1 MASAELN
8 VDVDVDGAWKLKKL
22 IQDLKKASRQAQQIK
37 LADIGKA
44 TGQALQARTKALGKE
59 LTDQTRI
66 HKRHFDNVDKMAAMS
81 GKMIHKFIGM
91 AAKFAAIQVAALG
104 AALLV
109 VHAAFV
115 VGQAAMKAYNYLLK
129 AGAGAFGALAT
140 AASIAAA
147 GMREHQ
153 AAMYAYR
160 GTNMGEFGKGIN
172 QIRVQMRMMQTDSQL
187 ATIGAEGLNA
197 ALAEIYK
204 TGSYSGG
211 SQKMLKSLMDFG
223 SAGQDVAKGAAA
235 AGKLIATMQDPKA
248 DFSKIKKAA
257 EELGPAM
264 EQALEKLNITTKEG
278 LASAISDGRLA
289 AAGGVAGQFDAVS
302 GTLFSQFKGFKTQ
315 AIALFADFGQP
326 LLAPAKKALDDI
338 LFSFKKTFVRISGTL
353 ASFSQGSFFDGI
365 TSAITKIEDFFVK
378 FVNTHLPKAQGMLG
392 GMGEKMRMFKA
403 AWDTVLDKLRPLI
416 DGARVLE
423 KMFGNIFRIVG
434 KELAEGFG
442 HINELLTENRDDV
455 EAFGSKIGNL
465 ITVLMKYGSTLRDI
479 FFEALPFINKIID
492 GVTFL
497 LDAVFSLTGAMRS
510 LLGGGSFS
518 SFAMLAG
525 ALAGGKSLKN
535 TIGGTLSKAIP
546 VQDIKANVVNVSGGV
561 VNGTPMHGM
570 TAGGQT
576 SAAAVRNANAL
587 GQTGGMNA
595 AAAGGASSSR
605 SQQGGGLTASGF
617 SSVLGESRKGV
628 NDFNRMRADA
638 KAASAGS
645 GGSSGSRSQQGGGG
659 VADAAFGPIG
669 AAGTGLYGAYGSPMS
684 GDGSGSRARAHPAA
698 RAREQKDLERRARG
712 INQARGYRDSITTM
726 KLMKDIK
733 SGKVAPRTHREW
745 ALQDK
750 EFKRGADGAMLFDDN
765 GPILDWE
772 EGGREKNRK
781 RSGYS
786 TAGLTDAPGDT
797 WSKNTKMGR
806 FGTGVRNAREKYF
819 RQPRTSA
826 RYASMFGD
834 GKNFKG
840 KLNGVGASM
849 GATMGLGL
857 AASVAPKEMQGALAL
872 GSSLAA
878 INPMLGVGVGLV
890 GAGMKA
896 NNPLAGAAMGA
907 AGGAALGA
915 KFGPWGAAIGGL
927 GGALVG
933 GIGSWWN
940 KNKKKKQ
947 EAKKVGQDMVKQAT
961 DSMFDG
967 MRDTLQNIGTVGLT
981 SANIKKTMAD
991 ASKPIIDLQD
1001 AAKGALAYV
1010 EKNGKD
1016 AFKGELQR
1024 QFDTKSGPFAKFLPD
1039 QAAVDKASGNVEEFL
1054 NTILGQSENN
1064 LKVQDYVTDKYESK
1078 LKQLSKAMGKS
1089 EEDIISLAQETNTN
1103 LFDVKQNF
1111 ADTMASITK
1120 GLARTQ
1126 QEINAQF
1133 SDKQGDLMDRFR
1145 ILEEIDKAPAILDEI
1160 GRSLYEKGQ
1169 AGPLSVGDASSA
1181 IQEMISGFNQFYG
1194 GNTAQA
1200 AMSMIEQLGPN
1211 GLAYQ
1216 QENGYFSDPNVKA
1229 AFTTGAVAEELKA
1242 YAAEIFA
1249 ADGSGLVGQAP
1260 MGQLTAAL
1268 AELDSGGLQGSGAIF
1283 EDLPRVF
1290 TELAKIDPAKY
1301 FKLQEFLDPDK
1312 QSSLREGKGINEL
1325 SGDQIYK
1332 VLGSQL
1338 GSLLPEM
1345 PGWQKLSTTVPDV
1358 EGDLT
1363 NLGIKASEV
1372 AAAFDSVSSLLYEIS
1387 GVTPPT
1393 PKTGTA
1399 PDTTTPRGDTASS
1412 RFNATFMKHQ
1422 ALSSMVTGKRQITS
1436 GVRNFNLGSI
1446 NSDHVTGGALD
1457 LVGQNLGQ
1465 YKSAVEAN
1473 GGFAEFHG
1481 VNGARHLHVV
1491 PNARATGD
1499 SSTAVSVGSVGQDGS
1514 TMGGS
1519 TNNYSIN
1526 INGYNK
1532 SPQQLAAEVLALIKS
1547 NERSIT
1553 ERR

>member
-1 MASAELN
+1 
-8 VDVDVDGAWKLKKL
+8 
-22 IQDLKKASRQAQQIK
+22 
-37 LADIGKA
+37 
-44 TGQALQARTKALGKE
+44 
-59 LTDQTRI
+59 
-66 HKRHFDNVDKMAAMS
+66 
-81 GKMIHKFIGM
+81 
-91 AAKFAAIQVAALG
+91 
-104 AALLV
+104 
-109 VHAAFV
+109 
-115 VGQAAMKAYNYLLK
+115 
-129 AGAGAFGALAT
+129 
-140 AASIAAA
+140 
-147 GMREHQ
+147 
-153 AAMYAYR
+153 
-160 GTNMGEFGKGIN
+160 
-172 QIRVQMRMMQTDSQL
+172 
-187 ATIGAEGLNA
+187 
-197 ALAEIYK
+197 
-204 TGSYSGG
+204 
-211 SQKMLKSLMDFG
+211 
-223 SAGQDVAKGAAA
+223 
-235 AGKLIATMQDPKA
+235 
-248 DFSKIKKAA
+248 
-257 EELGPAM
+257 
-264 EQALEKLNITTKEG
+264 
-278 LASAISDGRLA
+278 
-289 AAGGVAGQFDAVS
+289 
-302 GTLFSQFKGFKTQ
+302 
-315 AIALFADFGQP
+315 
-326 LLAPAKKALDDI
+326 
-338 LFSFKKTFVRISGTL
+338 
-353 ASFSQGSFFDGI
+353 
-365 TSAITKIEDFFVK
+365 
-378 FVNTHLPKAQGMLG
+378 MLG

-434 KELAEGFG
+434 QELLSGFG
-442 HINELLTENRDDV
+442 HVNDLLVENRDDV

-465 ITVLMKYGSTLRDI
+465 ITVLMKYGKTLRDI

-525 ALAGGKSLKN
+525 AIAGGRSLKN

-546 VQDIKANVVNVSGGV
+546 VQSIKANVVNVSGGV

-595 AAAGGASSSR
+595 ATAGG
-605 SQQGGGLTASGF
+605 T
-617 SSVLGESRKGV
+617 
-628 NDFNRMRADA
+628 
-638 KAASAGS
+638 
-645 GGSSGSRSQQGGGG
+645 SGSRSQRGGGAG
-659 VADAAFGPIG
+659 SFGSVGAPGTGMYGMPMAGYPG
-669 AAGTGLYGAYGSPMS
+669 AA
-684 GDGSGSRARAHPAA
+684 SGSRARAHPAA
-698 RAREQKDLERRARG
+698 RRHTQLDLDRRARG
-712 INQARGYRDSITTM
+712 INQAKGYRATMPTM
-726 KLMKDIK
+726 KLMEDIK
-733 SGKVAPRTHREW
+733 SGKVAPRTHAEW
-745 ALQDK
+745 AMQDK
-750 EFKRGADGAMLFDDN
+750 EFKRGADGAMLFDDK
-765 GPILDWE
+765 GMPLMDWE
-772 EGGREKNRK
+772 EGGRRKNLR

-786 TAGLTDAPGDT
+786 TAGLSDAPGDT
-797 WSKNTKMGR
+797 WSKNSKMGR
-806 FGTGVRNAREKYF
+806 LGTGVRNARSKYF
-819 RQPRTSA
+819 REPRTTA
-826 RYASMFGD
+826 GYQKLFGD

-840 KLNGVGASM
+840 KLNGAGASM

-872 GSSLAA
+872 GSGLAA

-896 NNPLAGAAMGA
+896 DNPLMGAAMGA

-961 DSMFDG
+961 DAMFDG

-981 SANIKKTMAD
+981 SANIEKTLAN
-991 ASKPIIDLQD
+991 ASKPVIDLQNS
-1001 AAKGALAYV
+1001 AKDALAYI

-1024 QFDTKSGPFAKFLPD
+1024 QFDTKSGPFAQFLPD
-1039 QAAVDKASGNVEEFL
+1039 QAAVDKASGDITGFL
-1054 NTILGQSENN
+1054 NSILSQSENN
-1064 LKVQDYVTDKYESK
+1064 QKVQGYITDKYALK

-1089 EEDIISLAQETNTN
+1089 EEDIISLAKETNTN
-1103 LFDVKQNF
+1103 LFDVKQSF
-1111 ADTMASITK
+1111 ADTMASITD
-1120 GLARTQ
+1120 GLAVSQ
-1126 QEINAQF
+1126 KDINGIF
-1133 SDKQGDLMDRFR
+1133 GDQMGGLMDKLR
-1145 ILEEIDKAPAILDEI
+1145 IVGEQDRAPSILDEI
-1160 GRSLYEKGQ
+1160 GRSLYEMGQ
-1169 AGPLSVGDASSA
+1169 AGPISVGDATDKINEMFSA
-1181 IQEMISGFNQFYG
+1181 FSQFYG
-1194 GNTAQA
+1194 GNNQQA
-1200 AMSMIEQLGPN
+1200 FMSMMEQLGPN
-1211 GLAYQ
+1211 GLAFQ

-1229 AFTTGAVAEELKA
+1229 IFTSGPIAEILKQAAADNLVTTGKVGMEQVISAMSKLK
-1242 YAAEIFA
+1242 
-1249 ADGSGLVGQAP
+1249 
-1260 MGQLTAAL
+1260 
-1268 AELDSGGLQGSGAIF
+1268 SGGMEGFGAAF
-1283 EDLPRVF
+1283 ESLPQMF
-1290 TELAKIDPAKY
+1290 SQLAQIDPAKY
-1301 FKLQEFLDPDK
+1301 DNLQKFLDPTQ
-1312 QSSLREGKGINEL
+1312 QSDLRKGKGLDEL
-1325 SGDQIYK
+1325 SGQEILNVISDQM
-1332 VLGSQL
+1332 GP
-1338 GSLLPEM
+1338 LLTGELTFKKM
-1345 PGWQKLSTTVPDV
+1345 DDSVANVQT
-1358 EGDLT
+1358 DLEK
-1363 NLGIKASEV
+1363 LGIKASEV
-1372 AAAFDSVSSLLYEIS
+1372 ATAFDAVVSILNEIA
-1387 GVTPPT
+1387 GVTPET
-1393 PKTGTA
+1393 DKTKS
-1399 PDTTTPRGDTASS
+1399 DTRTPRGDTASS

-1481 VNGARHLHVV
+1481 VNSARHLHVV

>member
-22 IQDLKKASRQAQQIK
+22 IQDLKKASRQAKEIK
-37 LADIGKA
+37 LADVGKA
-44 TGQALQARTKALGKE
+44 MQARTKALGKE
-59 LTDQTRI
+59 LTDQTRV

-147 GMREHQ
+147 AMREQQ
-153 AAMYAYR
+153 AAMYAYK

-172 QIRVQMRMMQTDSQL
+172 QVRVQMRMMQTDSQL

-204 TGSYSGG
+204 TGTYGG
-211 SQKMLKSLMDFG
+211 GTQKMLKSLMDFG

-248 DFSKIKKAA
+248 DFSKIKEAA
-257 EELGPAM
+257 KELGPAM

-278 LASAISDGRLA
+278 LAQAISDGSLA
-289 AAGGVAGQFDAVS
+289 AAGGVTGQFDTVS
-302 GTLFSQFKGFKTQ
+302 GTLFSKFKAFKTQ

-326 LLAPAKKALDDI
+326 LLAPAKKAMDDI
-338 LFSFKKTFVRISGTL
+338 LFSFKRTFVRISGSL
-353 ASFSQGSFFDGI
+353 ASFSQGSFFDGL
-365 TSAITKIEDFFVK
+365 TSAITKMEDFFVK
-378 FVNTHLPKAQGMLG
+378 FINNHLPKAQGMLG

-434 KELAEGFG
+434 QELLSGFG
-442 HINELLTENRDDV
+442 HVNDLLVENRDDV
-455 EAFGSKIGNL
+455 EAFGSKIGKL
-465 ITVLMKYGSTLRDI
+465 ITVLMKYGKTLRDI

-492 GVTFL
+492 GVTVL

-518 SFAMLAG
+518 SFLMLAG
-525 ALAGGKSLKN
+525 AIAGGKSLKS
-535 TIGGTLSKAIP
+535 TIGGTISKALP

-561 VNGTPMHGM
+561 VNGTPMHGV

-576 SAAAVRNANAL
+576 TARAVANANAL
-587 GQTGGMNA
+587 GMTGNA
-595 AAAGGASSSR
+595 GLNPGA
-605 SQQGGGLTASGF
+605 T
-617 SSVLGESRKGV
+617 
-628 NDFNRMRADA
+628 
-638 KAASAGS
+638 
-645 GGSSGSRSQQGGGG
+645 SGSRSQRGGGTG
-659 VADAAFGPIG
+659 SFGPVG
-669 AAGTGLYGAYGSPMS
+669 APGTGLYGAYGSPMS
-684 GDGSGSRARAHPAA
+684 GGGSAASGSRARAHPAA
-698 RAREQKDLERRARG
+698 RRHTQADLDRRARG
-712 INQARGYRDSITTM
+712 INAAKAYRTAMPTR
-726 KLMKDIK
+726 KLMQDLK
-733 SGKVAPRTHREW
+733 SGAVAPKTHAEW
-745 ALQDK
+745 AMQDK
-750 EFKRGADGAMLFDDN
+750 KFRIAADGSIALDDK
-765 GPILDWE
+765 GRPILDWE
-772 EGGREKNRK
+772 DGGRRKNLK
-781 RSGYS
+781 RAGYS
-786 TAGLTDAPGDT
+786 TANLSDAPGDT
-797 WSKNTKMGR
+797 YSKDSKMGR
-806 FGTGVRNAREKYF
+806 FGTGVRNARSKYF
-819 RQPRTSA
+819 REPRTSA
-826 RYASMFGD
+826 RYQRLFGD

-840 KLNGVGASM
+840 KLNGTGASM

-872 GSSLAA
+872 GSGLAA

-890 GAGMKA
+890 GAGMQA
-896 NNPLAGAAMGA
+896 GNPLGGALMGA

-940 KNKKKKQ
+940 KNKRKKQ
-947 EAKKVGQDMVKQAT
+947 EAAKVGKDIVKQAT

-981 SANIKKTMAD
+981 SANIKKTIAN
-991 ASKPIIDLQD
+991 ASQPIIDLQTN
-1001 AAKGALAYV
+1001 AKDALAYI
-1010 EKNGKD
+1010 ERNGKD
-1016 AFKGELQR
+1016 AFKNELQR
-1024 QFDTKSGPFAKFLPD
+1024 QFDTKSGPFAQFLPD
-1039 QAAVDKASGNVEEFL
+1039 QAAVDQATGDIDKFL
-1054 NTILGQSENN
+1054 NTILSQSENN
-1064 LKVQDYVTDKYESK
+1064 QKVQGYITDKYALK

-1089 EEDIISLAQETNTN
+1089 EEDIISLAKETNTN
-1103 LFDVKQNF
+1103 LFDVKQSF
-1111 ADTMASITK
+1111 ADTFSSITK
-1120 GLARTQ
+1120 GLAVSQ
-1126 QEINAQF
+1126 QEINGIF
-1133 SDKQGDLMDRFR
+1133 GDQMGGLMDKLR
-1145 ILEEIDKAPAILDEI
+1145 IVGEQDRAPSILDEI
-1160 GRSLYEKGQ
+1160 GRSMYEMGQ
-1169 AGPLSVGDASSA
+1169 TGPISVGDATDKINEMLSA
-1181 IQEMISGFNQFYG
+1181 FAQFYG
-1194 GNTAQA
+1194 GNNQQA
-1200 AMSMIEQLGPN
+1200 FMSMMEQLGPN
-1211 GLAYQ
+1211 GLAFQ
-1216 QENGYFSDPNVKA
+1216 QENGYFADPNVQAVLTSGPIAEILKQA
-1229 AFTTGAVAEELKA
+1229 AAENLVTTGK
-1242 YAAEIFA
+1242 
-1249 ADGSGLVGQAP
+1249 VGMDQV
-1260 MGQLTAAL
+1260 TAAMGSL
-1268 AELDSGGLQGSGAIF
+1268 KSGGMEGFGAVF
-1283 EDLPRVF
+1283 ESLPQMF
-1290 TELAKIDPAKY
+1290 SKLAQIDPAKY
-1301 FKLQEFLDPDK
+1301 DNLQKFLDPTQ
-1312 QSSLREGKGINEL
+1312 QSDLRKGKGLDEL
-1325 SGDQIYK
+1325 SGQEILNVISDQM
-1332 VLGSQL
+1332 GP
-1338 GSLLPEM
+1338 LLTGELTFKKM
-1345 PGWQKLSTTVPDV
+1345 DDSVANVQT
-1358 EGDLT
+1358 DLEK
-1363 NLGIKASEV
+1363 LGIKASEV
-1372 AAAFDSVSSLLYEIS
+1372 AAAFESVVSILNEIA
-1387 GVTPPT
+1387 GGTPET
-1393 PKTGTA
+1393 DKIK
-1399 PDTTTPRGDTASS
+1399 DTRTPRGDTASS

>member
-1 MASAELN
+1 MADAKLN

-22 IQDLKKASRQAQQIK
+22 IHDLKKVARQAQQIK
-37 LADIGKA
+37 LADVGKA
-44 TGQALQARTKALGKE
+44 MQARTKALGKE
-59 LTDQTRI
+59 LTDQTRV
-66 HKRHFDNVDKMAAMS
+66 HRRHFDNVDKMAAMS

-109 VHAAFV
+109 VHAAFIA
-115 VGQAAMKAYNYLLK
+115 GQAAMKAWNWLMK
-129 AGAGAFGALAT
+129 AGAGAVGALAT

-147 GMREHQ
+147 AMREQQ
-153 AAMYAYR
+153 AAMYAYK

-172 QIRVQMRMMQTDSQL
+172 QVRVQMRMMQTDSQL

-204 TGSYSGG
+204 TGTYGG
-211 SQKMLKSLMDFG
+211 GTQKMLKSLMDFG

-248 DFSKIKKAA
+248 DFSKIKDAA
-257 EELGPAM
+257 KELGPAM

-278 LASAISDGRLA
+278 LAQAISDGSLA
-289 AAGGVAGQFDAVS
+289 AAGGVTGQFDTVS
-302 GTLFSQFKGFKTQ
+302 GTLFSKFKAFKTQ

-326 LLAPAKKALDDI
+326 LLAPAKKAMDDI
-338 LFSFKKTFVRISGTL
+338 LFSFKRTFVRISGSL
-353 ASFSQGSFFDGI
+353 ASFSQGSFFDGL
-365 TSAITKIEDFFVK
+365 TSAITKMEDFFVK
-378 FVNTHLPKAQGMLG
+378 FVNNHLPKAQGMLG

-403 AWDTVLDKLRPLI
+403 AWDTVLEKLRPLI

-434 KELAEGFG
+434 QELLSGFG
-442 HINELLTENRDDV
+442 HVNDLLVENRDDV
-455 EAFGSKIGNL
+455 EAFGSKIGKL
-465 ITVLMKYGSTLRDI
+465 ITVLMKYGKTLRDI

-492 GVTFL
+492 GVTVL

-510 LLGGGSFS
+510 LFGGGSFS
-518 SFAMLAG
+518 SFLMLAG
-525 ALAGGKSLKN
+525 AIAGGKSLKK
-535 TIGGTLSKAIP
+535 TIGGTISKAIP
-546 VQDIKANVVNVSGGV
+546 VQDIKANVVNVNGGV
-561 VNGTPMHGM
+561 VNGTPMHGV

-576 SAAAVRNANAL
+576 TARAVANANAL
-587 GQTGGMNA
+587 GQTGNA
-595 AAAGGASSSR
+595 GLNPGA
-605 SQQGGGLTASGF
+605 T
-617 SSVLGESRKGV
+617 
-628 NDFNRMRADA
+628 
-638 KAASAGS
+638 
-645 GGSSGSRSQQGGGG
+645 SGSRSQRGGLGAPG
-659 VADAAFGPIG
+659 SGMNGPNSPFAQYAGNTG
-669 AAGTGLYGAYGSPMS
+669 AAATAASSGLGGAA
-684 GDGSGSRARAHPAA
+684 SGSRARAHPAA
-698 RAREQKDLERRARG
+698 RRHTQADLDRRARG
-712 INQARGYRDSITTM
+712 INAAKAYRTAMPTR
-726 KLMKDIK
+726 KLMQDLK
-733 SGKVAPRTHREW
+733 SGAVAPKTHAEW
-745 ALQDK
+745 AMQDK
-750 EFKRGADGAMLFDDN
+750 KFRIAADGSIALDAK
-765 GPILDWE
+765 GRPILDWE
-772 EGGREKNRK
+772 EGGRRKNLK
-781 RSGYS
+781 RAGYS
-786 TAGLTDAPGDT
+786 TANLSDAPGDT
-797 WSKNTKMGR
+797 WSKDSKMGR
-806 FGTGVRNAREKYF
+806 FGTGVRNARSKYF
-819 RQPRTSA
+819 REPRTSA
-826 RYASMFGD
+826 GYQKLFGD

-840 KLNGVGASM
+840 KLNGMGASM

-890 GAGMKA
+890 GAGMQA

-940 KNKKKKQ
+940 KNKRKKQ
-947 EAKKVGQDMVKQAT
+947 EAAKVGKDIVKQAT

-967 MRDTLQNIGTVGLT
+967 MRKTLQNIGTIGLT
-981 SANIKKTMAD
+981 SANIKKTIAN
-991 ASKPIIDLQD
+991 ASKPITDLQTN
-1001 AAKGALAYV
+1001 AKEALAYI
-1010 EKNGKD
+1010 ERNGKD

-1024 QFDTKSGPFAKFLPD
+1024 QFDTKSGPFAQFLPD
-1039 QAAVDKASGNVEEFL
+1039 QAAVDQATGDITGFL
-1054 NTILGQSENN
+1054 NTILTQSENN
-1064 LKVQDYVTDKYESK
+1064 QKIQTYITDKYTLK
-1078 LKQLSKAMGKS
+1078 IKQLSKAMGKS

-1111 ADTMASITK
+1111 ADTMASMVE
-1120 GLARTQ
+1120 GLAVTKE
-1126 QEINAQF
+1126 EINARF
-1133 SDKQGDLMDRFR
+1133 ADAMGDAMDRFR
-1145 ILEEIDKAPAILDEI
+1145 VVGEIDRAPAVLDEI
-1160 GRSLYEKGQ
+1160 GRSLYEMGQ
-1169 AGPLSVGDASSA
+1169 AGPISVGDASDK
-1181 IQEMISGFNQFYG
+1181 IQEMFAGFTQFYG
-1194 GNTAQA
+1194 GNQVQA
-1200 AMSMIEQLGPN
+1200 AMSMIEQLGEG

-1216 QENGYFSDPNVKA
+1216 QENGYFSDPNVMA
-1229 AFTTGAVAEELKA
+1229 AFTTGPIAEAFKA
-1242 YAAEIFA
+1242 YSADILA
-1249 ADGSGLVGQAP
+1249 ADGSGLAGQVP
-1260 MGQLTAAL
+1260 MDQLTSAL
-1268 AELDSGGLQGSGAIF
+1268 AKLDSGGLEGTGAIF

-1290 TELAKIDPAKY
+1290 TELAKIDPTKY
-1301 FKLQEFLDPDK
+1301 FKLQEFLDPTKD
-1312 QSSLREGKGINEL
+1312 SSLRAGKGLNEL
-1325 SGDQIYK
+1325 SGDEIYR

-1338 GSLLPEM
+1338 GDLLPEM

-1363 NLGIKASEV
+1363 NLGIKANEV
-1372 AAAFDSVSSLLYEIS
+1372 AAAFDAVKNILYEVS

-1393 PKTGTA
+1393 PAK
-1399 PDTTTPRGDTASS
+1399 DTTTPRGDTASS

-1481 VNGARHLHVV
+1481 VNAARHLHVV

-1499 SSTAVSVGSVGQDGS
+1499 SSTAVSMGAVKQDGAAVS
-1514 TMGGS
+1514 SGS

-1532 SPQQLAAEVLALIKS
+1532 NPQQLAAEVLALIKA

-1553 ERR
+1553 ERK

>member
-22 IQDLKKASRQAQQIK
+22 IQDLKKASRQAKEIK
-37 LADIGKA
+37 LADVGKA
-44 TGQALQARTKALGKE
+44 MQARTKALGKE

-153 AAMYAYR
+153 AAMYAYK

-204 TGSYSGG
+204 TGTYSGG
-211 SQKMLKSLMDFG
+211 TQKMLKSLMDFG

-278 LASAISDGRLA
+278 LAQAISDGSLA
-289 AAGGVAGQFDAVS
+289 AAGGVTGQFDTVS
-302 GTLFSQFKGFKTQ
+302 GTLFSKFKAFKTQ
-315 AIALFADFGQP
+315 AVALFADFGQP

-338 LFSFKKTFVRISGTL
+338 LFSFRRTFVRISGSL
-353 ASFSQGSFFDGI
+353 ASFSQGSFFDGL
-365 TSAITKIEDFFVK
+365 TSAITKMEDFFVK
-378 FVNTHLPKAQGMLG
+378 FVNEHLPKAEGMLG

-434 KELAEGFG
+434 QELLSGFG
-442 HINELLTENRDDV
+442 HVNDLLVENRDDV

-465 ITVLMKYGSTLRDI
+465 ITVLMKYGKTLRDI

-525 ALAGGKSLKN
+525 AIAGGRSLKN
-535 TIGGTLSKAIP
+535 TIGGTISKALP

-561 VNGTPMHGM
+561 VNGTPMHGV

-576 SAAAVRNANAL
+576 TARAVANANAL
-587 GQTGGMNA
+587 GMTGNA
-595 AAAGGASSSR
+595 GLNPGA
-605 SQQGGGLTASGF
+605 T
-617 SSVLGESRKGV
+617 
-628 NDFNRMRADA
+628 
-638 KAASAGS
+638 
-645 GGSSGSRSQQGGGG
+645 SGSRSQRGGGAG
-659 VADAAFGPIG
+659 SFGSVG
-669 AAGTGLYGAYGSPMS
+669 APGTGMYGMPMA
-684 GDGSGSRARAHPAA
+684 GYPGATSGSRARTHPAA
-698 RAREQKDLERRARG
+698 RRHTQKDLDRRARG
-712 INQARGYRDSITTM
+712 INQAKGYRATMPTM
-726 KLMKDIK
+726 KLMEDIK
-733 SGKVAPRTHREW
+733 SGKVAPRTHAEW
-745 ALQDK
+745 AMQDK
-750 EFKRGADGAMLFDDN
+750 EFKRGADGAMLFDDK
-765 GPILDWE
+765 GMPIMDWKD
-772 EGGREKNRK
+772 GGRRKNLR

-786 TAGLTDAPGDT
+786 QANLSDAPGDT
-797 WSKNTKMGR
+797 YSKDSKMGR
-806 FGTGVRNAREKYF
+806 LGTGVRNARSKYF
-819 RQPRTSA
+819 REPRTTA

-840 KLNGVGASM
+840 KLNGAGASM
-849 GATMGLGL
+849 GAMAGLGM
-857 AASVAPKEMQGALAL
+857 AASVAPQEMQGALAL
-872 GSSLAA
+872 GSGLAA

-890 GAGMKA
+890 GAGMQA
-896 NNPLAGAAMGA
+896 GNPLGGALMGA

-961 DSMFDG
+961 DAMFDG

-981 SANIKKTMAD
+981 SENIKKTLAN
-991 ASKPIIDLQD
+991 ASKPVIDLQNS
-1001 AAKGALAYV
+1001 AKDALAYI

-1024 QFDTKSGPFAKFLPD
+1024 QFDTKSGPFAQFLPD
-1039 QAAVDKASGNVEEFL
+1039 QAAVDKASGDITGFL
-1054 NTILGQSENN
+1054 NSILSQSEDNQ
-1064 LKVQDYVTDKYESK
+1064 KVQTYLTDKYSLK
-1078 LKQLSKAMGKS
+1078 IKQLSKAMGKS
-1089 EEDIISLAQETNTN
+1089 EEDIISLAKETNTN

-1120 GLARTQ
+1120 GLAVTTE
-1126 QEINAQF
+1126 EINAQF
-1133 SDKQGDLMDRFR
+1133 ADSMGGAMDRFR
-1145 ILEEIDKAPAILDEI
+1145 VIEEQANAPSILDEI
-1160 GRSLYEKGQ
+1160 GRSLYEMGQ
-1169 AGPLSVGDASSA
+1169 TGTISVGDASA
-1181 IQEMISGFNQFYG
+1181 KIQEMFSGFVQFYG
-1194 GNTAQA
+1194 GNSVQA

-1211 GLAYQ
+1211 GLAFQ

-1229 AFTTGAVAEELKA
+1229 AFTTGPIAEELKA
-1242 YAAEIFA
+1242 WAAELLA

-1268 AELDSGGLQGSGAIF
+1268 ANLDSGGLQGTGEIF
-1283 EDLPRVF
+1283 KSLPAVF
-1290 TELAKIDPAKY
+1290 TQLAQINPEKY
-1301 FKLQEFLDPDK
+1301 NALQEFLDPTK
-1312 QSSLREGKGINEL
+1312 QSSLREGKGLNEL

-1332 VLGSQL
+1332 VLSSQL
-1338 GSLLPEM
+1338 GNLLPEM

-1363 NLGIKASEV
+1363 NLGIKASE
-1372 AAAFDSVSSLLYEIS
+1372 AAAAIESVSAILYEIA
-1387 GVTPPT
+1387 GGTPA
-1393 PKTGTA
+1393 TGKKP
-1399 PDTTTPRGDTASS
+1399 PDTRTPRGDTASS

-1481 VNGARHLHVV
+1481 VNSARHLHVV